1 MSLPISYDD
10 VVAAHARLQGVAH
23 KTPVLTSAT
32 ANAMTGA
39 ELFFKA

>member
-23 KTPVLTSAT
+23 KTPVLTSVIT
-32 ANAMTGA
+32 VVSSYYGCC
-39 ELFFKA
+39 L